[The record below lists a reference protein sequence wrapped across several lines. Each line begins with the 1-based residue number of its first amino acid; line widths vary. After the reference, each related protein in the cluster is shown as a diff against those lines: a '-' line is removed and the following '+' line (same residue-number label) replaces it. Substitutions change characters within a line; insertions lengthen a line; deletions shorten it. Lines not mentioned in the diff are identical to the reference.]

1 MEMQTDTREKLQM
14 YDSTQLKIFLIKVRF
29 SWSLTF
35 LHHTCSNSEL
45 GGVVGSSMAFSL
57 PGLLLG
63 YNQLFPLLDGQMSFD
78 ILDLHLRLR
87 YSLKNRHIYLTD

>member
-1 MEMQTDTREKLQM
+1 MEMQTDTQEKLQM
-14 YDSTQLKIFLIKVRF
+14 YDSTQLATLLITVTLSR
-29 SWSLTF
+29 SLTF

-63 YNQLFPLLDGQMSFD
+63 YDQLFPLLDGQMSFD

-87 YSLKNRHIYLTD
+87 YSLKDRHIYLTD